1 MLLRRF
7 TWVKMR
13 DLAAERQRFVAQKSR
28 NTGGLCN
35 GGVFLITA
43 GTVSF
48 EVPFQGADLAEVF

>member
-1 MLLRRF
+1 
-7 TWVKMR
+7 MR